1 MRAQQH
7 AAVQAVFFDFGDT
20 LTTLQ
25 RPWQE
30 VMTEG
35 AARMVRWLQAQG
47 LSLPADFAEQWLAA
61 RHFAAQKARQEQEEH
76 TADDT
81 LAFLLQF
88 YGHGKLSP
96 SLVQQAVDV
105 FFAPEREQRVLLPGA
120 RETLTALHDRGY
132 RLGVISNA
140 TSDRLIQG
148 EIDRLGLRPYLALV
162 LTSAAVTWRKPRPE
176 IFQLALERLDVL
188 GYEAVM
194 VGDSLEMDVKGAQ
207 DAQMWAIWADIV
219 PNPEN
224 DSWRDSVTPDA
235 IVHELPEV
243 VPIVEKWSAE
253 WGWPYASGDEG
264 GFGFEA

>member
-1 MRAQQH
+1 MRTQQH

-25 RPWQE
+25 CPWQE
-30 VMTEG
+30 VMDEG
-35 AARMVRWLQAQG
+35 AARMARWLQAQG
-47 LSLPADFAEQWLAA
+47 LSLPTDFAEQWLAA

-81 LAFLLQF
+81 LAFLLQL
-88 YGHGKLSP
+88 YGYGKLNRG
-96 SLVQQAVDV
+96 LIQQAVDI
-105 FFAPEREQRVLLPGA
+105 FFAPECERRVLLPDA
-120 RETLTALHDRGY
+120 RETLATLHSQGY

-162 LTSAAVTWRKPRPE
+162 LTSAAVMWRKPRQE

-188 GYEAVM
+188 NYEAVM
-194 VGDSLEMDVKGAQ
+194 VGDSLEMDIKGAQ
-207 DAQMWAIWADIV
+207 EAQMWAIWADII

-224 DSWRDSVTPDA
+224 DLWRDRVVPDA
-235 IVHELPEV
+235 VIHRLSEV
-243 VPIVEKWSAE
+243 IPIIERWSAE
-253 WGWPYASGDEG
+253 WGWSYASGDEED
-264 GFGFEA
+264 FEFEA

>member
-1 MRAQQH
+1 MRTQQH
-7 AAVQAVFFDFGDT
+7 AAIQAVFFDFGDT

-25 RPWQE
+25 RSWQE
-30 VMTEG
+30 VMAEG

-61 RHFAAQKARQEQEEH
+61 RRFAAQKARQEQEEH

-88 YGHGKLSP
+88 YGHGKP
-96 SLVQQAVDV
+96 SRDLIQQAVDI
-105 FFAPEREQRVLLPGA
+105 FFTPECEQRVLIPGA
-120 RETLTALHDRGY
+120 RETLATLGARGY

-162 LTSAAVTWRKPRPE
+162 LTSAAVEWRKPRQE

-219 PNPEN
+219 PNPDN
-224 DSWRDSVTPDA
+224 ASWRDSVVPDA
-235 IVHELPEV
+235 VVHELPEV
-243 VPIVEKWSAE
+243 IPIVEKWSAE
-253 WGWPYASGDEG
+253 WGWSYASGDEEE
-264 GFGFEA
+264 FGFEA

>member
-1 MRAQQH
+1 MNASQH
-7 AAVQAVFFDFGDT
+7 AGIQAVFFDFGDT

-25 RPWQE
+25 CSWQE

-35 AARMVRWLQAQG
+35 AVRMAQWLRVQG

-61 RHFAAQKARQEQEEH
+61 RRFAAQKARQEQEEH

-88 YGHGKLSP
+88 HGHGKLGRD
-96 SLVQQAVDV
+96 LIQQAVDV

-120 RETLTALHDRGY
+120 RETLATLHERGY

-140 TSDRLIQG
+140 TSDHLIQG

-176 IFQLALERLDVL
+176 IFQLALARLDVL

-224 DSWRDSVTPDA
+224 DPWRGSVVPDA
-235 IVHELPEV
+235 IIHELPEV
-243 VPIVEKWSAE
+243 VPIIEKWSAE
-253 WGWPYASGDEG
+253 WGWSYATGEED
-264 GFGFEA
+264 FDFEA